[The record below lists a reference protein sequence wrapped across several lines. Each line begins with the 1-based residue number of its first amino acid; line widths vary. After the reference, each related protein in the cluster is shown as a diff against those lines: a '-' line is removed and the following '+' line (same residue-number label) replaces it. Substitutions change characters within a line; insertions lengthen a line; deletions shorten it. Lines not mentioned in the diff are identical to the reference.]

1 MNPLLKLIDLG
12 QSYWIDNLTR
22 QMIQSGELKR
32 RITEEGLR
40 GMTSNPAI
48 FNKAISKSSDYDEQ
62 IRQLLYYH
70 TDTAKIFETLAVKD
84 VQDAC
89 DLFRPVYDSSQGV
102 DGFVSLEVSPYLAR
116 HTQATIEEARRLFKA
131 VNRPNCFIKIP
142 GTVEGLKAIEQM
154 LYEGVNVNVTLL
166 FAVERYE
173 TVAKTYIKAL
183 ERRAEEGKDLTRVA
197 SVASFFVSRMDVLVD
212 QLLSHRMLPG
222 DPASATSLPQK
233 LLGRIA
239 VANARMAYQN
249 FKKIFTTPRW
259 KKLEKK
265 GARVQRPLWASTSTK
280 TPGYSDVM
288 YVEPLIGENT
298 VNTMP
303 EDTIAA
309 FADHG
314 QLQTRAVEKNLTE
327 ARNDLRLLKKLGIQ
341 LDFVTQQLE
350 NEGIQKFIDP
360 FTELL
365 KSINAKQKELSV
377 AK

>member
-1 MNPLLKLIDLG
+1 
-12 QSYWIDNLTR
+12 
-22 QMIQSGELKR
+22 
-32 RITEEGLR
+32 
-40 GMTSNPAI
+40 
-48 FNKAISKSSDYDEQ
+48 
-62 IRQLLYYH
+62 
-70 TDTAKIFETLAVKD
+70 
-84 VQDAC
+84 
-89 DLFRPVYDSSQGV
+89 
-102 DGFVSLEVSPYLAR
+102 
-116 HTQATIEEARRLFKA
+116 
-131 VNRPNCFIKIP
+131 
-142 GTVEGLKAIEQM
+142 
-154 LYEGVNVNVTLL
+154 
-166 FAVERYE
+166 
-173 TVAKTYIKAL
+173 
-183 ERRAEEGKDLTRVA
+183 
-197 SVASFFVSRMDVLVD
+197 
-212 QLLSHRMLPG
+212 
-222 DPASATSLPQK
+222 
-233 LLGRIA
+233 
-239 VANARMAYQN
+239 MAYQN

-280 TPGYSDVM
+280 TSGYSDVM